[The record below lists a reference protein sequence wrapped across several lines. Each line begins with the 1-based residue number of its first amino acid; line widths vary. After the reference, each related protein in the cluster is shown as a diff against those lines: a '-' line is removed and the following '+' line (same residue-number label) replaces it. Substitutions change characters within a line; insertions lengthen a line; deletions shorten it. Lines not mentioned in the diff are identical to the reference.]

1 MNAVLVRRESLSHN
15 AMHRKAKTFWF
26 AICFSLL
33 AGAGITN
40 ARKPVIRSPRNVPT
54 TGCYIVVLKETT
66 TLEEF
71 QQILSRVK
79 EVSVDRKVY
88 AAVKNVQKAFTVK
101 LSAEVLEEVSLQ

>member
-1 MNAVLVRRESLSHN
+1 MP
-15 AMHRKAKTFWF
+15 RKAKTFWF

-40 ARKPVIRSPRNVPT
+40 ARITKPVIRSPRDVPT

-66 TLEEF
+66 TLEEL

-88 AAVKNVQKAFTVK
+88 AVVKNVQKAFTVK
-101 LSAEVLEEVSLQ
+101 LSAEVLEEVSLGGACAEGYHAES